1 MLIIKINFSPEDITD
16 TRYNNILNTYL
27 RGKYLRYVVVIKF
40 IILRRVCR
48 IVHHRSCF
56 VEITFNIGDLRSRFQ
71 LGRRNT

>member
-16 TRYNNILNTYL
+16 TRYNNILNTCL

-48 IVHHRSCF
+48 IVHH
-56 VEITFNIGDLRSRFQ
+56 
-71 LGRRNT
+71 